1 MKQKSIFLLL
11 LIVGILILA
20 ACGNSVENELDGKA
34 EVEREETSDFDVESE
49 LAWME
54 EMNSDVIDSGVY
66 LLNRDEEPV
75 GPTIS
80 YSLMEDESDTET
92 RYKLYGSF
100 NGERYEFEMGYYA
113 PDAHSIQITTVKEKE
128 RENKQIMLPHD
139 ELFEEFYKDNTSFYK
154 EDSKWQLTLA
164 DVTGNGVDEL
174 IKIARYNN
182 LPGEMPKTIVAI
194 YEYANDEEEPFKL
207 AANFSFEMVAS
218 YDVPEIYF
226 TDGKEFIHR
235 DEENKQDLI
244 STYYEDGEWY
254 VRQDMK
260 YPNLANANSFYY
272 DENDE
277 IVVD

>member
-20 ACGNSVENELDGKA
+20 ACGNSVENELDGTA

-113 PDAHSIQITTVKEKE
+113 PDAQDRKSTRLNSSH
-128 RENKQIMLPHD
+128 
-139 ELFEEFYKDNTSFYK
+139 
-154 EDSKWQLTLA
+154 
-164 DVTGNGVDEL
+164 
-174 IKIARYNN
+174 
-182 LPGEMPKTIVAI
+182 VAI
-194 YEYANDEEEPFKL
+194 SYAVFCLK
-207 AANFSFEMVAS
+207 
-218 YDVPEIYF
+218 
-226 TDGKEFIHR
+226 KKIHTI
-235 DEENKQDLI
+235 Q
-244 STYYEDGEWY
+244 
-254 VRQDMK
+254 
-260 YPNLANANSFYY
+260 A
-272 DENDE
+272 
-277 IVVD
+277 